1 MIEEVII
8 KMIDYFN
15 GDVRRINHALKVHS
29 FATMIAKR
37 EDVDSYMLRII
48 QIAAILH
55 DIGIKEAERKYN
67 STAGS
72 YQEIEGPP
80 IAENLIKQFSL
91 NFDEVERIKF
101 IIGNHHSYSKID
113 GLDLQILVESDFIVN
128 IYEDNLNKEVI
139 KKIKEK
145 YFKTKSGSDILDLMY
160 IR

>member
-1 MIEEVII
+1 MIEEIII

-15 GDVRRINHALKVHS
+15 GDIRRINHALKVHS

-37 EDVDSYMLRII
+37 ENVSTDMLRII
-48 QIAAILH
+48 EIAAILH

-80 IAENLIKQFSL
+80 IAENLIKQFCL

-113 GLDLQILVESDFIVN
+113 GLDLQILVEGDFIVN
-128 IYEDNLNKEVI
+128 IYEDNLDKEVI

>member
-37 EDVDSYMLRII
+37 ENVNSDMLRII
-48 QIAAILH
+48 EIAAILH
-55 DIGIKEAERKYN
+55 DIGIKESERKYN

-80 IAENLIKQFSL
+80 IAESLLKQFCL

-113 GLDLQILVESDFIVN
+113 GLDLQVLVESDFIVN